1 MNQNLNLSPT
11 AAPMPLQ
18 SPAVRRRNFEEVALG
33 YDEITAMEE
42 ARRCLGCPGAP
53 CRGGCPVGVHI
64 PQFIAKVAEGD
75 FAAAW
80 EILSADN
87 TLPAV
92 CGRVCPQENQCQAVC
107 VRGKKGES
115 VTIGRLERFVAD
127 WHRAQQEPKAP
138 SRAEEKGKKVAVVGS
153 GPAGLACAGE
163 LARMGYSVTVFEA
176 LHTPGGVLAYGI
188 PSFRLPKDILHEEIA
203 GLEKLGVTIQTDT
216 VIGRT
221 IPVEELL
228 KDGFS
233 AVFLGSGAGLPNF
246 MGIPGETLCGVFSA
260 NEWLTRINLMHAAEP
275 GAATPLLPAKH
286 VVVVGGGNVAMDAA
300 RCALRCGAEVTI
312 VYRRGREELPARAEE
327 VEHAEEEGITFRLLT
342 NPVEILGDEN
352 GFVTGIRCD
361 TMALGEPDESGRRRP
376 EVVPGAQFTLDCD
389 AVIMA
394 IGTTPNPLLHRTTAG
409 LAADRRGRLTTEE
422 GSCRT
427 SLPGVFAGGDAVTGA
442 ATVILAMGAGRKAA
456 QEIDEYLRK
465 NPSH

>member
-1 MNQNLNLSPT
+1 M
-11 AAPMPLQ
+11 
-18 SPAVRRRNFEEVALG
+18 
-33 YDEITAMEE
+33 
-42 ARRCLGCPGAP
+42 
-53 CRGGCPVGVHI
+53 
-64 PQFIAKVAEGD
+64 
-75 FAAAW
+75 
-80 EILSADN
+80 
-87 TLPAV
+87 
-92 CGRVCPQENQCQAVC
+92 
-107 VRGKKGES
+107 
-115 VTIGRLERFVAD
+115 
-127 WHRAQQEPKAP
+127 
-138 SRAEEKGKKVAVVGS
+138 VGS

-163 LARMGYSVTVFEA
+163 LARLGYSVTIFEA

-188 PSFRLPKDILHEEIA
+188 PAFRLPKAILQEEIA
-203 GLEKLGVTIQTDT
+203 NLQKQGVTIETDT

-228 KDGFS
+228 QTGYS
-233 AVFLGSGAGLPNF
+233 AIFLGSGAGLPHF

-260 NEWLTRINLMHAAEP
+260 NEWLTRINLMHAAQP
-275 GAATPLLPAKH
+275 GAATPLMPAKK

-327 VEHAEEEGITFRLLT
+327 VEHAEEEGVCFRLLT

-352 GFVTGIRCD
+352 GFVVGMKCD

-376 EVVPGAQFTLDCD
+376 EVVPGAQFTLECD

-394 IGTTPNPLLHRTTAG
+394 IGTTPNPLLHRTTPG

-422 GSCRT
+422 NSCRT

-456 QEIDEYLRK
+456 QEMDEYLTENK
-465 NPSH
+465 

>member
-1 MNQNLNLSPT
+1 MNKNPNLSLT
-11 AAPMPLQ
+11 AAPMPVQ
-18 SPAVRRRNFEEVALG
+18 SPTVRCRNFEEVALG
-33 YDEITAMEE
+33 YDEIMAMEE
-42 ARRCLGCPGAP
+42 ARRCLDCPNAP
-53 CRGGCPVGVHI
+53 CRAGCPVGVHI

-92 CGRVCPQENQCQAVC
+92 CGRVCPQENQCQAGC

-115 VTIGRLERFVAD
+115 VAIGRLERFVAD
-127 WHRAQQEPKAP
+127 WHRSHPTAEAPAQPTP
-138 SRAEEKGKKVAVVGS
+138 KGKKVAVVGS

-163 LARMGYSVTVFEA
+163 LARLGYSVTIFEA

-188 PSFRLPKDILHEEIA
+188 PAFRLPKAILQEEISN
-203 GLEKLGVTIQTDT
+203 LQKQGVTIETDT

-228 KDGFS
+228 QTGYS
-233 AVFLGSGAGLPNF
+233 AIFLGSGAGLPHF

-260 NEWLTRINLMHAAEP
+260 NEWLTRINLMHAAQP
-275 GAATPLLPAKH
+275 GAATPLMPAKK

-327 VEHAEEEGITFRLLT
+327 VEHAEEEGVCFRLLT

-352 GFVTGIRCD
+352 GFVVGMKCD

-376 EVVPGAQFTLDCD
+376 EVVPGAQFTLECD

-394 IGTTPNPLLHRTTAG
+394 IGTTPNPLLHRTTPG
-409 LAADRRGRLTTEE
+409 LAADRCGRLTTEE
-422 GSCRT
+422 NSCRT

-456 QEIDEYLRK
+456 QEMDDYLTENK
-465 NPSH
+465 

>member
-1 MNQNLNLSPT
+1 MPINQQPAKT
-11 AAPMPLQ
+11 PMPEQ
-18 SPAVRRRNFEEVALG
+18 PGEVRAHNFEEVAQG
-33 YDEITAMEE
+33 YTADMAVNE
-42 ARRCLGCPGAP
+42 AQRCLHCKHRP
-53 CRGGCPVGVHI
+53 CVSGCPVNVQI
-64 PQFIAKVAEGD
+64 PDFIALIAAGD
-75 FAAAW
+75 FEGAYQKIGETNA
-80 EILSADN
+80 
-87 TLPAV
+87 LPAV

-115 VTIGRLERFVAD
+115 VAIGRLERFVAD

-138 SRAEEKGKKVAVVGS
+138 SCAEEKGKKVAVVGS

-188 PSFRLPKDILHEEIA
+188 PAFRLPKDILHEEIT

-275 GAATPLLPAKH
+275 GAATPLMPAKH

>member
-1 MNQNLNLSPT
+1 M
-11 AAPMPLQ
+11 
-18 SPAVRRRNFEEVALG
+18 
-33 YDEITAMEE
+33 
-42 ARRCLGCPGAP
+42 
-53 CRGGCPVGVHI
+53 
-64 PQFIAKVAEGD
+64 
-75 FAAAW
+75 
-80 EILSADN
+80 
-87 TLPAV
+87 
-92 CGRVCPQENQCQAVC
+92 
-107 VRGKKGES
+107 
-115 VTIGRLERFVAD
+115 
-127 WHRAQQEPKAP
+127 
-138 SRAEEKGKKVAVVGS
+138 
-153 GPAGLACAGE
+153 
-163 LARMGYSVTVFEA
+163 
-176 LHTPGGVLAYGI
+176 
-188 PSFRLPKDILHEEIA
+188 
-203 GLEKLGVTIQTDT
+203 
-216 VIGRT
+216 
-221 IPVEELL
+221 EELL

-260 NEWLTRINLMHAAEP
+260 NEWLTRINLMHAAEL
-275 GAATPLLPAKH
+275 GAATPLMLAKH

>member
-11 AAPMPLQ
+11 AAPMPVQ

-42 ARRCLGCPGAP
+42 ARRCLGCPSAP
-53 CRGGCPVGVHI
+53 CRSGCPVGVRI

-107 VRGKKGES
+107 VRGKKGEN
-115 VTIGRLERFVAD
+115 VAIGRLERFVAD

-138 SRAEEKGKKVAVVGS
+138 SCAEEKGKKVAVVGS

-188 PSFRLPKDILHEEIA
+188 PAFRLPKDILHEEIA

-275 GAATPLLPAKH
+275 GAATPLMLAKH

>member
-11 AAPMPLQ
+11 AAPMPVQ

-87 TLPAV
+87 PLPAV

-115 VTIGRLERFVAD
+115 VAIGRLERFVAD

-138 SRAEEKGKKVAVVGS
+138 SCAEEKGKKVAVV
-153 GPAGLACAGE
+153 
-163 LARMGYSVTVFEA
+163 
-176 LHTPGGVLAYGI
+176 YGI
-188 PSFRLPKDILHEEIA
+188 PAFRLPKDILHEEIA

-275 GAATPLLPAKH
+275 GAATPLMPAKQ

-376 EVVPGAQFTLDCD
+376 EVVPGAQFTMDCD

-442 ATVILAMGAGRKAA
+442 ATVILAMGAGRRAA

>member
-1 MNQNLNLSPT
+1 MNHTPNLSPA
-11 AAPMPLQ
+11 AAPMPVQ
-18 SPAVRRRNFEEVALG
+18 SPDCRRSSFEEVALG
-33 YDEITAMEE
+33 YDAETAVSE
-42 ARRCLGCPGAP
+42 ARRCLNCPGAP
-53 CRGGCPVGVHI
+53 CRSGCPVGVRI
-64 PQFIAKVAEGD
+64 PGFIQKVAEGD

-80 EILSADN
+80 QILSADN

-115 VTIGRLERFVAD
+115 VAIGRLERFVAD
-127 WHRAQQEPKAP
+127 WHRAHPTAAAP
-138 SRAEEKGKKVAVVGS
+138 LPQPNGKKVAVVGS

-163 LARMGYSVTVFEA
+163 LARMGYAVTVFEA

-188 PSFRLPKDILHEEIA
+188 PSFRLPKSILEEEIA
-203 GLEKLGVTIQTDT
+203 ALKALGVTVETDT

-221 IPVEELL
+221 MPVEELL
-228 KDGFS
+228 QTGFS

-275 GAATPLLPAKH
+275 DAMTPLMPARQ

-300 RCALRCGAEVTI
+300 RCALRCGAEVTV
-312 VYRRGREELPARAEE
+312 VYRRSRQELPARAEE
-327 VEHAEEEGITFRLLT
+327 VEHAEEEGIRFRLLT
-342 NPVEILGDEN
+342 NPVEILGDEQ
-352 GFVTGIRCD
+352 GFVAGVRCD
-361 TMALGEPDESGRRRP
+361 TMVLGEPDESGRRRP
-376 EVVPGAQFTLDCD
+376 EVLPDAQFTLPCD

-394 IGTTPNPLLHRTTAG
+394 IGTTPNPLLHRTTPG
-409 LAADRRGRLTTEE
+409 LTTDRRGRLLTEE

-427 SLPGVFAGGDAVTGA
+427 TLPGVFAGGDAVTGA
-442 ATVILAMGAGRKAA
+442 ATVILAMGAGRRAA
-456 QEIDEYLRK
+456 QEIDQYLNEK
-465 NPSH
+465 K

>member
-1 MNQNLNLSPT
+1 M
-11 AAPMPLQ
+11 
-18 SPAVRRRNFEEVALG
+18 
-33 YDEITAMEE
+33 
-42 ARRCLGCPGAP
+42 
-53 CRGGCPVGVHI
+53 
-64 PQFIAKVAEGD
+64 
-75 FAAAW
+75 
-80 EILSADN
+80 
-87 TLPAV
+87 
-92 CGRVCPQENQCQAVC
+92 
-107 VRGKKGES
+107 
-115 VTIGRLERFVAD
+115 AD

-138 SRAEEKGKKVAVVGS
+138 SCAEEKGKKVAVVGS

-163 LARMGYSVTVFEA
+163 LARLGYSVTVFEA

-188 PSFRLPKDILHEEIA
+188 PAFRLPKDILHEEIA

-221 IPVEELL
+221 IPMEELL

-275 GAATPLLPAKH
+275 GAATPLMLAKH

>member
-1 MNQNLNLSPT
+1 MFRIVKKERLNPT
-11 AAPMPLQ
+11 VTKMVIDAP
-18 SPAVRRRNFEEVALG
+18 
-33 YDEITAMEE
+33 
-42 ARRCLGCPGAP
+42 
-53 CRGGCPVGVHI
+53 
-64 PQFIAKVAEGD
+64 FIAKKAEPGQ
-75 FAAAW
+75 FI
-80 EILSADN
+80 ILRALEDSERIPLTIADYDRQGG
-87 TLPAV
+87 T
-92 CGRVCPQENQCQAVC
+92 
-107 VRGKKGES
+107 
-115 VTIGRLERFVAD
+115 VTIIYQIVGGSTMELDTLEEGQTLHDFVGPLGVAT
-127 WHRAQQEPKAP
+127 HTE
-138 SRAEEKGKKVAVVGS
+138 GLKKVAVVGS
-153 GPAGLACAGE
+153 GPAGLACAGK

-188 PSFRLPKDILHEEIA
+188 PAFRLPKDILHEEIT

-275 GAATPLLPAKH
+275 GAATPLMPAKH